1 MKKLLSTQYSDAAF
15 NFSVLL
21 IRLAFGILMIMKH
34 GIPHIMEFS
43 TLQYKFY
50 NFLGIGSRFSLLL
63 ALFAELFCSM
73 FLILGLFTRFSV
85 IPLIILLMVGIF
97 GANAGKSLIHS
108 ELAILYVAVFIG
120 ILFVGPGRISI
131 DGMMRG

>member
-1 MKKLLSTQYSDAAF
+1 MKKLLSTQYSAGAF
-15 NFSVLL
+15 NFSMLL
-21 IRLAFGILMIMKH
+21 VRLAFGMLMIMKH
-34 GIPHIMEFS
+34 GIPHLMEFS

-63 ALFAELFCSM
+63 VLFAELFCSI
-73 FLILGLFTRFSV
+73 FLILGLFTRFTV
-85 IPLIILLMVGIF
+85 IPLIIVMTVVIF
-97 GANAGKSLIHS
+97 GANAGKPFINS
-108 ELAILYVAVFIG
+108 ELAILYATVFVA